1 MGVVQM
7 RDICADD
14 DAKMLDVAYLSTAS
28 TVSLPVKGRLRK
40 LLPGVATTLTDDDA
54 FCVS

>member
-1 MGVVQM
+1 M